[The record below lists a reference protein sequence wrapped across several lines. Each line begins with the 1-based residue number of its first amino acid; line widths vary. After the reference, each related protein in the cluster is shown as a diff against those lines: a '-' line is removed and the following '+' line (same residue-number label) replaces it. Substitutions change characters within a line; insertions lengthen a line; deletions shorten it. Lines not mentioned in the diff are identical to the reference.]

1 MAQYIFKKISLFS
14 PTFVEPLFMRV
25 IRYIPTDHFVLQ
37 CFDTVGWTMEP
48 VKIVSK
54 ITYWW
59 QIKPYPLT

>member
-1 MAQYIFKKISLFS
+1 
-14 PTFVEPLFMRV
+14 MRV